1 MAELS
6 RDIVPEVMASCK
18 AGAEE
23 AAVALGRGL
32 DTEVRLSVG
41 EPGSIDA
48 QALPEELS
56 GPGLAIVLTVGGTGA
71 LLLVPESSG
80 VLPPWYGAPDPTG
93 ESKLATLAQEL
104 GVTLLPGEYMPDDF
118 KAGRVESLSDAL
130 TRGGVSDGAAS
141 LPLELQRP
149 EGTPA
154 TVHFIW
160 PASSPDA
167 VIAGEVTPEAEPQEA
182 AAQEPAPQ
190 APPTPQGATDPE
202 EASPAQPP
210 PGPPS
215 APQAKGAGRK
225 RAVTLNDLPN
235 FSRSLL
241 QIKLPVVVT
250 LARKRQPVGQ
260 ILKLGPGSI
269 LQFDKSCEET
279 LELEVGERPIATGEA
294 VKVGDKFGL
303 RISSMILPEERFTP
317 VRKR

>member
-1 MAELS
+1 MAELN
-6 RDIVPEVMASCK
+6 RDIVPAVVASCK

-32 DTEVRLSVG
+32 DTEVRLAVG

-48 QALPEELS
+48 QALPEGLR
-56 GPGLAIVLTVGGTGA
+56 GPGLAVVLTVGGTGA
-71 LLLVPESSG
+71 VLLVPESSG

-104 GVTLLPGEYMPDDF
+104 GVTLLPDEHMPDDF
-118 KAGRVESLSDAL
+118 KAGRVESLRDAL
-130 TRGGVSDGAAS
+130 TRGGVADGAAA

-149 EGTPA
+149 EGTAA
-154 TVHFIW
+154 TAHFIW
-160 PASSPDA
+160 PASSPGA
-167 VIAGEVTPEAEPQEA
+167 VIAGEATPEAEPQEA
-182 AAQEPAPQ
+182 AAQQPAPQ
-190 APPTPQGATDPE
+190 EKSPTQAPPV
-202 EASPAQPP
+202 
-210 PGPPS
+210 PPS
-215 APQAKGAGRK
+215 APRAKPAGRK
-225 RAVTLNDLPN
+225 RGRTLDELPN

-303 RISSMILPEERFTP
+303 RINSMILPEERFTP
-317 VRKR
+317 VRKG

>member
-6 RDIVPEVMASCK
+6 LDIVPEVVESCK

-41 EPGSIDA
+41 EPGSIDS
-48 QALPEELS
+48 QSLPEGLS
-56 GPGLAIVLTVGGTGA
+56 GPGLAIVLTVGTTGA

-80 VLPPWYGAPDPTG
+80 VLPPWYGEPDPTG

-104 GVTLLPGEYMPDDF
+104 GVTLLPEEYMPGDF
-118 KAGRVESLSDAL
+118 KAARVESLRDAL

-141 LPLELQRP
+141 LPLELQR
-149 EGTPA
+149 EGTQA
-154 TVHFIW
+154 TAHLIW
-160 PASSPDA
+160 PAVSPAA
-167 VIAGEVTPEAEPQEA
+167 VIVRETIPEAVPQE
-182 AAQEPAPQ
+182 
-190 APPTPQGATDPE
+190 
-202 EASPAQPP
+202 
-210 PGPPS
+210 S
-215 APQAKGAGRK
+215 APQETTPQEPPSRPQSAPPAKQPGRK
-225 RAVTLNDLPN
+225 RGPTVNDLPN

-269 LQFDKSCEET
+269 IQFDKSCEET
-279 LELEVGERPIATGEA
+279 LELEVGERSIATGEA

-303 RISSMILPEERFTP
+303 RINSMILPDERFAP
-317 VRKR
+317 VRNG

>member
-6 RDIVPEVMASCK
+6 LDIVPEVVESCK

-41 EPGSIDA
+41 EPGSIDS
-48 QALPEELS
+48 QSLPEGLS
-56 GPGLAIVLTVGGTGA
+56 GPGLAIVLTVGTTGA

-80 VLPPWYGAPDPTG
+80 LLPPWYGEPDPTG

-104 GVTLLPGEYMPDDF
+104 GVTLLPEEYMPGDF
-118 KAGRVESLSDAL
+118 KAARVESLRDAL

-141 LPLELQRP
+141 LPLELQR
-149 EGTPA
+149 EGTQA
-154 TVHFIW
+154 TAHLIW
-160 PASSPDA
+160 PAVSPAA
-167 VIAGEVTPEAEPQEA
+167 VIVRETIPEAVPQESAPREADPQQSPPAEA
-182 AAQEPAPQ
+182 ATEPPENSQTQPPSRPQ
-190 APPTPQGATDPE
+190 SAPPAK
-202 EASPAQPP
+202 QP
-210 PGPPS
+210 
-215 APQAKGAGRK
+215 GRK
-225 RAVTLNDLPN
+225 RGPTLNDLPN

-269 LQFDKSCEET
+269 IQFDKSCEET
-279 LELEVGERPIATGEA
+279 LELEVGERSIATGEA

-303 RISSMILPEERFTP
+303 RINSMILPDERFAP
-317 VRKR
+317 VRNG

>member
-6 RDIVPEVMASCK
+6 LDIVPEVVASCK

-41 EPGSIDA
+41 EPGSIDG
-48 QALPEELS
+48 QSLPEGLS
-56 GPGLAIVLTVGGTGA
+56 GPGLAIVLTVGSTGA

-80 VLPPWYGAPDPTG
+80 VLPPWYGEPDPTG

-104 GVTLLPGEYMPDDF
+104 GVTLLPEEYMPGDF
-118 KAGRVESLSDAL
+118 KAARVESLTDAL

-149 EGTPA
+149 EGTGA
-154 TVHFIW
+154 TAYFIW
-160 PASSPDA
+160 PALSPAA
-167 VIAGEVTPEAEPQEA
+167 VIAREAIPEAVPRESAPQEA
-182 AAQEPAPQ
+182 DAQQSRPPAAATEP
-190 APPTPQGATDPE
+190 PE
-202 EASPAQPP
+202 KSQAQPP
-210 PGPPS
+210 SRPQS
-215 APQAKGAGRK
+215 APPAKQPGRK
-225 RAVTLNDLPN
+225 RGPTVNDLPN

-294 VKVGDKFGL
+294 IKVGDKFGL
-303 RISSMILPEERFTP
+303 RIHSMILPEERFTP
-317 VRKR
+317 VRNG